1 MAREGS
7 TRNTS
12 QVAGAWAP
20 VGISR
25 CRRQVAL
32 HISSVLGEKNKRG
45 RHQRFDLSISIFS
58 SFSSLPIDPSSS
70 FSLID

>member
-25 CRRQVAL
+25 WRRQVAL
-32 HISSVLGEKNKRG
+32 HISPVLGEKRPPPTI
-45 RHQRFDLSISIFS
+45 RSFYFDFFLLF
-58 SFSSLPIDPSSS
+58 FFTD
-70 FSLID
+70 

>member
-32 HISSVLGEKNKRG
+32 HISPAKRTKEAATN
-45 RHQRFDLSISIFS
+45 DSIFLSIFS
-58 SFSSLPIDPSSS
+58 SFSSLLIDPSS
-70 FSLID
+70 FLLID

>member
-32 HISSVLGEKNKRG
+32 HISPVLGEKNKRG
-45 RHQRFDLSISIFS
+45 RHDSIFLSIFS